1 LAKKDLALLAI
12 TYGNIYVARV
22 AMGAHDSQTI
32 KAMLEAEAY
41 DGPSLIIAYSH
52 CILHGYDIA
61 RGLEQQKLAVHSGYW
76 PLFRYNPARARTG
89 KNPLELDSKPPSL
102 ALSKYVNNEV
112 RYTMLLQS
120 NKEAAEQLLKQA
132 QEDVKARWNFYEQ
145 LATMNVK
152 REA

>member
-1 LAKKDLALLAI
+1 
-12 TYGNIYVARV
+12 
-22 AMGAHDSQTI
+22 
-32 KAMLEAEAY
+32 
-41 DGPSLIIAYSH
+41 
-52 CILHGYDIA
+52 
-61 RGLEQQKLAVHSGYW
+61 
-76 PLFRYNPARARTG
+76 
-89 KNPLELDSKPPSL
+89 LDSKPPSL